1 MIFNADKQTLDD
13 LNIFGKKG
21 KDSVYALF
29 NRTYTMGGATKLE
42 QIFHYPSTGADEIRD
57 RSETIQFFCRSSST
71 FPLQAVWIEVIVAY
85 LSDRDSRTLL
95 RADGETMESKFN
107 KWLGVDTQLNFTQK
121 ALKAIGECLTH
132 LNDFLEKTA
141 DNGQYTSF
149 QKMQKEVKAI
159 LDEQEFKQAYTSLV
173 EGRLSFEQMA
183 FCDRFFR
190 FTHYNQ
196 LQSILEYVY
205 WLDIYIS
212 VASVARERELAFA
225 EVLPDGDQQLDIQG
239 FYHPLVPGALGNN
252 LQMNAS
258 QRVLFLTGANMAGKS
273 TLMKSLG
280 ITIFLAHIGFPIPAA
295 SMKFTVNDGLYTTI
309 NLSDNIQMGHS
320 HFYAEVLRVKKVSME
335 LAAGKKLIIIFDE
348 LFRGTNVKDA
358 HEATVAITSL
368 YAQLENSLMLVST
381 HIVEAADN
389 LREHCRNI
397 QYSYMPTIM
406 KENKPVYTYVLTEGV
421 TQDRH
426 GMLIIQN
433 EGILNILANGKKE
446 KFYE

>member
-21 KDSVYALF
+21 KESVYSLF
-29 NRTYTMGGATKLE
+29 NRTYTTGGAAKLE
-42 QIFHYPSTGADEIRD
+42 QIFHYPTTGETEIRD
-57 RSETIQFFCRSSST
+57 RSETIQFFCRSSSA
-71 FPLQAVWIEVIVAY
+71 FPLEAVWIEAMVAY

-95 RADGETMESKFN
+95 RADGETMESKLN

-121 ALKAIGECLTH
+121 ALKAIGGCLTH
-132 LNDFLEKTA
+132 LNAFLEKMVE
-141 DNGQYTSF
+141 NGQHTSF
-149 QKMQKEVKAI
+149 QKMQNEVKNI
-159 LDEQEFKQAYTSLV
+159 LDDQEFKSVYASLV
-173 EGRLSFEQMA
+173 ESRLSFEQVA
-183 FCDRFFR
+183 SYDRFFR
-190 FTHYNQ
+190 FTHYHQ

-205 WLDIYIS
+205 WLDLYIS
-212 VASVARERELAFA
+212 VATVARERKLAFA
-225 EVLPDGDQQLDIQG
+225 EVLPGGDQLLDIKG
-239 FYHPLVPGALGNN
+239 FYHPLVPGALGNDI
-252 LQMNAS
+252 QMNS
-258 QRVLFLTGANMAGKS
+258 SKRVLFLTGANMAGKS

-280 ITIFLAHIGFPIPAA
+280 ITVFLAHIGFPAA

-309 NLSDNIQMGHS
+309 NLSDSIQMGHS

-358 HEATVAITSL
+358 HEATVAVTAL
-368 YAQLENSLMLVST
+368 YSELENSLMLVST

-389 LREHCRNI
+389 LRKHCQNI
-397 QYSYMPTIM
+397 QYAYMPTVM
-406 KENKPVYTYVLTEGV
+406 RENKPVYTYVLTEGV

-433 EGILNILANGKKE
+433 EGILDILANGKKE
-446 KFYE
+446 KIYV

>member
-21 KDSVYALF
+21 KESVYSLF
-29 NRTYTMGGATKLE
+29 NRTYTTGGAMKLE
-42 QIFHYPSTGADEIRD
+42 QLFHYPTTGITEIRD
-57 RSETIQFFCRSSST
+57 RSETIQFFCRSSAA
-71 FPLQAVWIEVIVAY
+71 FPLEGVWIEVMVAY

-95 RADGETMESKFN
+95 RADGETMESKLN

-132 LNDFLEKTA
+132 LNAFLEKTA
-141 DNGQYTSF
+141 DNGYDTSF

-159 LDEQEFKQAYTSLV
+159 LDDQEFRLVYASLDSK
-173 EGRLSFEQMA
+173 LSFEQITS
-183 FCDRFFR
+183 CDRFFR
-190 FTHYNQ
+190 FTHYDQ
-196 LQSILEYVY
+196 LQTILEYVY

-212 VASVARERELAFA
+212 VATVARERKLSFA
-225 EVLPDGDQQLDIQG
+225 ELLPDGGQQLDIKG
-239 FYHPLVPGALGNN
+239 FYHPLVPGALGNDI
-252 LQMNAS
+252 QMNAS
-258 QRVLFLTGANMAGKS
+258 KRVLFLTGANMAGKS
-273 TLMKSLG
+273 TLMKSFG
-280 ITIFLAHIGFPIPAA
+280 ITVFLAHIGFPIPAA

-309 NLSDNIQMGHS
+309 NLSDSIQMGHS

-358 HEATVAITSL
+358 HEATVAVTSL
-368 YAQLENSLMLVST
+368 YSELENSLMLVST
-381 HIVEAADN
+381 HIIEAADD
-389 LREHCRNI
+389 LRERCSNI
-397 QYSYMPTIM
+397 RYSYMPTVM
-406 KENKPVYTYVLTEGV
+406 KGNMPIYTYVLTEGV

-433 EGILNILANGKKE
+433 EGILDILENGKKAQY
-446 KFYE
+446 YE

>member
-29 NRTYTMGGATKLE
+29 NRTYTTGGAAKLE
-42 QIFHYPSTGADEIRD
+42 QIFHYPSTGAAEIRD
-57 RSETIQFFCRSSST
+57 RSETIQFFCSTSSA
-71 FPLQAVWIEVIVAY
+71 FPLEAVWIEVMVAY

-95 RADGETMESKFN
+95 RADGETMESKLN

-132 LNDFLEKTA
+132 LNAFLEKMA
-141 DNGQYTSF
+141 DKGYNTSF
-149 QKMQKEVKAI
+149 QKMQKEVKDI
-159 LDEQEFKQAYTSLV
+159 LDDQEFRQVYVSLV
-173 EGRLSFEQMA
+173 GGKISFEQTA
-183 FCDRFFR
+183 SCDRFFR
-190 FTHYNQ
+190 FTHYDQ
-196 LQSILEYVY
+196 LQIILEYVY

-212 VASVARERELAFA
+212 VATVAREKKLAFA
-225 EVLPDGDQQLDIQG
+225 EVLPHDDQQLDIKG
-239 FYHPLVPGALGNN
+239 FYHPLVPGALGNDI
-252 LQMNAS
+252 QMNAS

-273 TLMKSLG
+273 TLMKSFG
-280 ITIFLAHIGFPIPAA
+280 ITVFLAHIGFPIPAT

-309 NLSDNIQMGHS
+309 NLSDSIQMGHS

-368 YAQLENSLMLVST
+368 YSELENSLMLVST

-433 EGILNILANGKKE
+433 EGILDILANGKKE
-446 KFYE
+446 KVYE